1 MSIFFLGGPNR
12 NIKRNPYNVIFQGGS
27 GPPFHAKLQFRSVL
41 SGAHPLSSTHRAWG
55 IIQYQ
60 DGDADST
67 FIQRRQVPT
76 FKGANVHPLI

>member
-1 MSIFFLGGPNR
+1 MIFRGGGGGGGGG
-12 NIKRNPYNVIFQGGS
+12 GGS

-55 IIQYQ
+55 IIQDQ
-60 DGDADST
+60 DGDADCT